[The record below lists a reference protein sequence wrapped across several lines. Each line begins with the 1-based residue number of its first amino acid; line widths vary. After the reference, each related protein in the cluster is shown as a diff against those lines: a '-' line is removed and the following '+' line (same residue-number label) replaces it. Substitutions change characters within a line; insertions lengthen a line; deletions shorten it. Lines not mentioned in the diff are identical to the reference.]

1 MKHFT
6 LDEFACKHCR
16 ELPSQGMHPDL
27 LAVLELARGKANSP
41 IHITSGYRCP
51 THNANTPGAA
61 SNSYHTQGMA
71 ADSWC
76 EGLDVYA
83 YKALLL
89 ECMNELGL
97 QGGLQ
102 EYPDAEFVHV
112 DVRGCWAEW
121 C

>member
-27 LAVLELARGKANSP
+27 LAVMELAREKANSP
-41 IHITSGYRCP
+41 IHITSGYRCQV
-51 THNANTPGAA
+51 HNANTPGAA
-61 SNSYHTQGMA
+61 SNSYHTRGMA

-112 DVRGCWAEW
+112 DVRGYWAEW

>member
-6 LDEFACKHCR
+6 LDEFACRHCR
-16 ELPSQGMHPDL
+16 ELPDQGMHPDL
-27 LAVLELARGKANSP
+27 LAVLDLAREKTSSP

-51 THNANTPGAA
+51 AHNANTPGAA
-61 SNSYHTQGMA
+61 PDSYHTKAMA

-83 YKALLL
+83 YKELLHA
-89 ECMNELGL
+89 CMKELGL

-112 DVRGCWAEW
+112 DVRGYWAQW